1 MDMKNII
8 YIIAIAALIGLSL
21 FCGDS
26 GNKKGP
32 SYPQELINALGKAE
46 ALELETT
53 IKNIKDALDSYQADY
68 NRYPET
74 LEMLVPEY
82 VRSEN
87 ALLDPW
93 GTRFKLESDEAENLT
108 LISAGKDKTFGNTD
122 DIKRR
127 I

>member
-1 MDMKNII
+1 MKNII
-8 YIIAIAALIGLSL
+8 YIIAIAALIGLSF
-21 FCGDS
+21 FCGDC

-53 IKNIKDALDSYQADY
+53 IKNIKDALDSYHADY
-68 NRYPET
+68 NQYPET
-74 LEMLVPEY
+74 LEKLVPEY

-93 GTRFKLESDEAENLT
+93 GTRFKLETDEAENLT